1 MIMTILQAGPLTTIQ
16 DAGRF
21 GLMEYGIGQSGV
33 MDYQSYRQVNQLV
46 GNDKNEAVLE
56 MTLMGSEILFDEE
69 TLIAYTG
76 ADMQA
81 KLDEVPIERGR
92 AYLIQKG
99 QRLKFGMA
107 KSGVR
112 AYLAIAGEMQVPVII
127 NSKST
132 NLKCKMGGLDGR
144 KLQNGD
150 ELKVQVRKYSK
161 KKTEKLLKKQMEPT
175 DYEEKKMIRVVLGPQ
190 DDCFSEKGIKT
201 FLSEDYIVSM
211 ESDRMGIRMEGP
223 KIEGKGKTDIVSDGI
238 VFGSIQVTSAGLPI
252 AMMADHQTTGGYAKI
267 ATVVKEDLPKLA
279 QARPGDHVVFQKVE
293 IEEIQKKR
301 FFLFDTKMIA
311 THGA

>member
-33 MDYQSYRQVNQLV
+33 MDYWSYIQVNQLV

-252 AMMADHQTTGGYAKI
+252 VMMADHQTTGGYAKI

>member
-21 GLMEYGIGQSGV
+21 GFMEYGIGQSGV
-33 MDYQSYRQVNQLV
+33 MDYRSYTQANQLV

-56 MTLMGSEILFDEE
+56 MTLMGAEIRFDEDVMV
-69 TLIAYTG
+69 AYTG

-81 KLDEVPIERGR
+81 KLDEVPIERGQ
-92 AYLIQKG
+92 AYLVQKG

-107 KSGVR
+107 KTGVR
-112 AYLAIAGEMQVPVII
+112 AYLAIAGEMQVPVIM

-132 NLKCKMGGLDGR
+132 NLKCKIGGFGGR

-150 ELKVQVRKYSK
+150 QLEIRTK
-161 KKTEKLLKKQMEPT
+161 KFSEKEIKKMLKKQMKQSDFEG
-175 DYEEKKMIRVVLGPQ
+175 KKNIRVVLGPQ
-190 DDCFSEKGIKT
+190 EDCFTEEGIKT
-201 FLSEDYIVSM
+201 FLSADYTVSI

-252 AMMADHQTTGGYAKI
+252 VMMADHQTTGGYAKI
-267 ATVVKEDLPKLA
+267 ATVIKEDLPKLA

-293 IEEIQKKR
+293 IEKIQKKR
-301 FFLFDTKMIA
+301 FFHFDTKITT

>member
-21 GLMEYGIGQSGV
+21 GFMEYGIGQSGV
-33 MDYQSYRQVNQLV
+33 MDYQSYLQANQLV
-46 GNDKNEAVLE
+46 GNAEKEAVLE
-56 MTLMGSEILFDEE
+56 MTLMGAEILFDGDA
-69 TLIAYTG
+69 LIAYTG

-92 AYLIQKG
+92 AYLVQKG
-99 QRLKFGMA
+99 QHLKFGMA
-107 KSGVR
+107 KCGVR
-112 AYLAIAGEMQVPVII
+112 AYLAIAGEMQVPVIM

-132 NLKCKMGGLDGR
+132 NLKCKMGGFGGR

-150 ELKVQVRKYSK
+150 QLEIRIK
-161 KKTEKLLKKQMEPT
+161 KFSEKEIKKMLKKQIKQL
-175 DYEEKKMIRVVLGPQ
+175 DYEEKKIIRVVLGPQ
-190 DDCFSEKGIKT
+190 EDCFTVEGIKT
-201 FLSEDYIVSM
+201 FLSVDYTVST

-252 AMMADHQTTGGYAKI
+252 IMMADHQTTGGYAKI
-267 ATVVKEDLPKLA
+267 ATVIKEDLPKLA
-279 QARPGDHVVFQKVE
+279 QARPGDHVVFQRVE
-293 IEEIQKKR
+293 IEEIEKTVRLGQILKVCKS
-301 FFLFDTKMIA
+301 I
-311 THGA
+311 

>member
-1 MIMTILQAGPLTTIQ
+1 MIMTILQAGPLTTVQ

-33 MDYQSYRQVNQLV
+33 MDYQSYMQANQLV

-56 MTLMGSEILFDEE
+56 MTLMGAEILFNEE

-76 ADMQA
+76 ADMQV

-92 AYLIQKG
+92 AYLVQKG

-107 KSGVR
+107 KCGVR
-112 AYLAIAGEMQVPVII
+112 AYLAIAGEMQVPVIM

-132 NLKCKMGGLDGR
+132 NLKCKMGGFNGR

-150 ELKVQVRKYSK
+150 ELEIRVRKFSEK
-161 KKTEKLLKKQMEPT
+161 EMEKLLKKQIKQP
-175 DYEEKKMIRVVLGPQ
+175 DYKEKKIIRVVLGPQ
-190 DDCFSEKGIKT
+190 EDYFTEEGIKT
-201 FLSEDYIVSM
+201 FLCADYTVST
-211 ESDRMGIRMEGP
+211 ESDRMGIRMEGS

-252 AMMADHQTTGGYAKI
+252 IMMADHQTTGGYAKI
-267 ATVVKEDLPKLA
+267 ATVIKEDLPKLA
-279 QARPGDHVVFQKVE
+279 QARPGDHVVFQE
-293 IEEIQKKR
+293 IEIEKMQKRR
-301 FFLFDTKMIA
+301 FLDL
-311 THGA
+311 

>member
-1 MIMTILQAGPLTTIQ
+1 MIMTILQAGPMTTIQ

-33 MDYQSYRQVNQLV
+33 MDYQSYIQVNQLV

-112 AYLAIAGEMQVPVII
+112 AYLAIAGKMQVPVII

-190 DDCFSEKGIKT
+190 DDCFSEEGIKT

-252 AMMADHQTTGGYAKI
+252 VMMADHQTTGGYAKI
-267 ATVVKEDLPKLA
+267 ATVIKEDLPKLA

>member
-1 MIMTILQAGPLTTIQ
+1 MIMTIVQAGPLTTIQ

-33 MDYQSYRQVNQLV
+33 MDYRSYRQVNQLV
-46 GNDKNEAVLE
+46 GNDENEAVLE

-150 ELKVQVRKYSK
+150 ELQVQVRKYSK

-190 DDCFSEKGIKT
+190 DDCFLEEGIKT

-211 ESDRMGIRMEGP
+211 ESDRMGIRLEGP

-238 VFGSIQVTSAGLPI
+238 VFGSIQITSAGLPI
-252 AMMADHQTTGGYAKI
+252 VMMADHQTTGGYAKI
-267 ATVVKEDLPKLA
+267 ATVIKEDLPKLA

-301 FFLFDTKMIA
+301 FFLFDNQMIA
-311 THGA
+311 THGV

>member
-33 MDYQSYRQVNQLV
+33 MDYQSYIQVNQLV

-252 AMMADHQTTGGYAKI
+252 VMMADHQTTGGYAKI